1 MSRYKIAGNAVW
13 EFYDDVNF
21 SGVPLFIAR
30 GPVGWTGVDGVHNDK
45 VESIRPGRGNFVISF
60 LYLLMC
66 TDF

>member
-30 GPVGWTGVDGVHNDK
+30 GPVGWTGVDGVYNDK
-45 VESIRPGRGNFVISF
+45 VESIRPGQGTF
-60 LYLLMC
+60 
-66 TDF
+66 